1 MRVLVGP
8 TTTATTTTTT
18 TTSSPNCTS
27 IVLME
32 ALHLIMM
39 IVSQFSSQVL
49 FSTSVLVLVAYTIRT
64 QHSRLE

>member
-8 TTTATTTTTT
+8 TTTATTT